1 MTNTRLGS
9 AEASA
14 ASPAQAND
22 AVVEELSENE
32 SPLPGSFSVPTAIVP
47 PTHRERTQKLLAMI
61 IVCVLLAL
69 YVAVVARFLCTEMDT
84 DRLIA
89 VVAALSG
96 LQALAAAAV
105 GFYYGSQAGDNK

>member
-1 MTNTRLGS
+1 MSITPIDSNET
-9 AEASA
+9 SA

-32 SPLPGSFSVPTAIVP
+32 SPQPGSFSVQTAIVP

-69 YVAVVARFLCTEMDT
+69 YLAVVVRFLWTDMDT

-105 GFYYGSQAGDNK
+105 GFYYGSQAGENK